1 MTKPILYFS
10 LLSVP
15 VRAVLLTAKAIK
27 LKLELREID
36 ILNGQQLT
44 EEFIKINPQHTV
56 PTLDDNG
63 KIFWDSHAIN
73 TYLIDKYG
81 GNDLL
86 YPKDL
91 YKRALIN
98 QRLFYDCSV
107 HFNCME
113 VIIVSLFKNFLYV
126 ICVLKI
132 FITEFDIL
140 QRTISLYNRAR
151 RRS

>member
-1 MTKPILYFS
+1 MSKPILYYS

-15 VRAVLLTAKAIK
+15 VRAVLLTAKEIG
-27 LKLELREID
+27 LELELREID

-44 EEFIKINPQHTV
+44 EEYIKINPQHTV
-56 PTLDDNG
+56 PALDDNG

-91 YKRALIN
+91 YKRAVIN

-107 HFNCME
+107 HFSCME
-113 VIIVSLFKNFLYV
+113 VIIVSFIFDYNLFYV
-126 ICVLKI
+126 
-132 FITEFDIL
+132 
-140 QRTISLYNRAR
+140 
-151 RRS
+151 